1 MWIYKY
7 DDQFIYI
14 PGEEKLLVNEH
25 EDIPEGFT
33 DIPPPVES
41 YIAKFDPKKN
51 QWEETATQ
59 EYMNSFKIKPLP
71 NDLEILK
78 KQIAFL
84 TKQMTHILRDIE
96 ELKLL

>member
-1 MWIYKY
+1 
-7 DDQFIYI
+7 
-14 PGEEKLLVNEH
+14 
-25 EDIPEGFT
+25 
-33 DIPPPVES
+33 
-41 YIAKFDPKKN
+41 
-51 QWEETATQ
+51 
-59 EYMNSFKIKPLP
+59 MNSFKIKPLP